1 MDIEKK
7 LIDII
12 GPYKVYEVDGEEIR
26 ADIEPNFTNFASH
39 LNFDFVPENEFWV
52 DRENDP
58 GETMFFITRMEM
70 KKKLVDHGMDKDKAE
85 EIAERAELADRA
97 KSKKFQKLSKGRE
110 VPDKLKLKKIFD
122 FGGVNGYLV
131 DGEMVR
137 DFYYEDF
144 TEGGHGYV
152 YNWIPKDEV
161 WIDDD
166 VSEEE
171 RPDVILHEVY
181 EREKMI
187 NGESYEE
194 AHKAALEL
202 ELIVKSQRVNGEK

>member
-1 MDIEKK
+1 MNKK
-7 LIDII
+7 LIDTI

-26 ADIEPNFTNFASH
+26 ADIESNFTNFASH
-39 LNFDFVPENEFWV
+39 LDFDFVPENEFWV
-52 DRENDP
+52 DHENDP

-70 KKKLVDHGMDKDKAE
+70 KKKSVDNGMDKDKAE
-85 EIAERAELADRA
+85 EIAERAEKADRA
-97 KSKKFQKLSKGRE
+97 KSKKFQKLSKVRSI
-110 VPDKLKLKKIFD
+110 PDELKLEKIFD
-122 FGGVNGYLV
+122 FSGINGYLV

-137 DFYYEDF
+137 DTYYEDF

-181 EREKMI
+181 ERERMI
-187 NGESYEE
+187 NGEPYEE

-202 ELIVKSQRVNGEK
+202 ELIVKSQRINGEK